1 MDSTLRQKLID
12 LFKETGPAHHQ
23 AYHDT
28 NGEDPEW
35 PLWYARYMQTRLSDL
50 LQMPVTQSKL
60 VQLLVSAAE
69 DQERNA
75 PKADWTEYYA
85 DFLLRLLKAPNDRS
99 GQISPQY
106 ADRIDQ

>member
-1 MDSTLRQKLID
+1 MDSSLRQQLIE
-12 LFKETGPAHHQ
+12 LFRETGPAHHQ
-23 AYHDT
+23 AYIER

-35 PLWYARYMQTRLSDL
+35 PLWYANYMQARLNRL
-50 LQMPVTQSKL
+50 LKTPVTQSKL

-69 DQERNA
+69 DQELKA

-85 DFLLRLLKAPNDRS
+85 DFLLKFFQDPTDRS
-99 GQISPQY
+99 GHISPQY